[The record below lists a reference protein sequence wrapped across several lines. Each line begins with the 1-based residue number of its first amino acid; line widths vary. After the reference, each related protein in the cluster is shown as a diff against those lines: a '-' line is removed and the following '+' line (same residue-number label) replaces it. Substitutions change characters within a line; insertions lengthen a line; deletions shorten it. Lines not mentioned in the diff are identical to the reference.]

1 MKNNTIIIGLLAAL
15 CTAIYKALDNYVVH
29 NLILASD
36 SLTAILA
43 YLIIGSWTGLVTGII
58 FSLLIGKRLIDSEF
72 DGIVFDNFEMHRQ
85 AFIAGSI
92 SSGSTLFLL
101 LGNQLGDPS
110 VLIALANLTVLYTL
124 LYDIW
129 KKQTTLAQTIL
140 PLALMTIGGMASA
153 FNGSMAI
160 TGLGL
165 FYIVIVS
172 NGLAAYSEVI
182 EQNGVRVSDS
192 VNFFIWR
199 FFWLAITGTAI
210 AIVTSL
216 ARGYSDLLVQTIY
229 KSLVYL
235 PWVIATMLFVF
246 LGVGLKLYLKK
257 TQAVSI
263 VLLILSVQI
272 ILGYPITLIGNLI
285 QPGVFGVIPDDT
297 WIWSIRSMGSI
308 SIILGIIIFHMT
320 TTSKNKNLNPNEKTS
335 KI

>member
-1 MKNNTIIIGLLAAL
+1 MKNSVIIIGFLAAL
-15 CTAIYKALDNYVVH
+15 CTAIFRALDNYVVH

-36 SLTAILA
+36 SLTAVLA
-43 YLIIGSWTGLVTGII
+43 YLVIGSWTGLITSII
-58 FSLLIGKRLIDSEF
+58 FSISFGNKLIDPDF
-72 DGIVFDNFEMHRQ
+72 KGIVFNNFEMHRQ

-92 SSGSTLFLL
+92 SSGRTLFLL

-110 VLIALANLTVLYTL
+110 VLIALASLTVLYTL

-140 PLALMTIGGMASA
+140 PLVLMTIGAVASA
-153 FNGSMAI
+153 FNGSIAI
-160 TGLGL
+160 TALGL
-165 FYIVIVS
+165 FYVVIIS
-172 NGLAAYSEVI
+172 NGLAACSEVI

-216 ARGYSDLLVQTIY
+216 LRGYSDLLVQTIY
-229 KSLVYL
+229 KSFAYL
-235 PWVIATMLFVF
+235 PWVITLMFFVF

-272 ILGYPITLIGNLI
+272 ILGYPITLLGNLFK
-285 QPGVFGVIPDDT
+285 PGIFGNIPNDIN
-297 WIWSIRSMGSI
+297 IWAIRLIGSI
-308 SIILGIIIFHMT
+308 SIVLGIVLFQRSSQT
-320 TTSKNKNLNPNEKTS
+320 EKYN
-335 KI
+335 

>member
-1 MKNNTIIIGLLAAL
+1 MRYNAIIIGSLAAL
-15 CTAIYKALDNYVVH
+15 CTAIYKALDNYAVH

-43 YLIIGSWTGLVTGII
+43 YLVIGSWTGLITGII
-58 FSLLIGKRLIDSEF
+58 FSVFLGEKLIDPDF
-72 DGIVFDNFEMHRQ
+72 KGIIFNNFEMHRQ
-85 AFIAGSI
+85 AFVAGSI

-129 KKQTTLAQTIL
+129 KKQTTLAQTII
-140 PLALMTIGGMASA
+140 PLTLMTIGGMASA

-199 FFWLAITGTAI
+199 FFWLAITGTSI
-210 AIVTSL
+210 AIFTSL
-216 ARGYSDLLVQTIY
+216 ARGYSDLLAQTIY

-235 PWVIATMLFVF
+235 PWVVATMFFVF

-285 QPGVFGVIPDDT
+285 QPGVFGAIPDDT
-297 WIWSIRSMGSI
+297 WIWSIRLIGSI
-308 SIILGIIIFHMT
+308 FIISGIILFQRSIFNSSHI
-320 TTSKNKNLNPNEKTS
+320 KKY

>member
-1 MKNNTIIIGLLAAL
+1 MKYHTIIIGFLAAL
-15 CTAIYKALDNYVVH
+15 CTAIYKALDNYAVH

-43 YLIIGSWTGLVTGII
+43 YLVIGSWTGLITGII
-58 FSLLIGKRLIDSEF
+58 FSISIGNKLIDSEF
-72 DGIVFDNFEMHRQ
+72 KGIVFNNFEMHRQ

-92 SSGSTLFLL
+92 SSGSTLFFL

-129 KKQTTLAQTIL
+129 KKQTTLSQTIL

-172 NGLAAYSEVI
+172 NGLSAYSEVI

-216 ARGYSDLLVQTIY
+216 MRGYSALLAQTIY

-235 PWVIATMLFVF
+235 PWVIATMFFVF

-263 VLLILSVQI
+263 VLLILSIQI

-285 QPGVFGVIPDDT
+285 QPGVFGDIPDDFN
-297 WIWSIRSMGSI
+297 IWSIRSIGSI
-308 SIILGIIIFHMT
+308 SIILGIITFH
-320 TTSKNKNLNPNEKTS
+320 TTSMSKNQKLNSNEKNG
-335 KI
+335 

>member
-1 MKNNTIIIGLLAAL
+1 MKYNTIIIGFLAAF

-43 YLIIGSWTGLVTGII
+43 YLVIGSWTGLITGII
-58 FSLLIGKRLIDSEF
+58 FSVILGKKLIDSDF
-72 DGIVFDNFEMHRQ
+72 KGIAFNNFEMHRQ

-140 PLALMTIGGMASA
+140 PLTLMTIGGMASA

-165 FYIVIVS
+165 FYVVIVS
-172 NGLAAYSEVI
+172 NGLSACSEVI

-216 ARGYSDLLVQTIY
+216 VRGYSDLLAQTIY
-229 KSLVYL
+229 KSLIYL
-235 PWVIATMLFVF
+235 PWVIATMFFVF

-263 VLLILSVQI
+263 VLLILSIQI
-272 ILGYPITLIGNLI
+272 ILGYPITLIGNLV
-285 QPGVFGVIPDDT
+285 QPGIFGAIPDDFN
-297 WIWSIRSMGSI
+297 IWSIRLVGSI
-308 SIILGIIIFHMT
+308 SIILGIILFQNSI
-320 TTSKNKNLNPNEKTS
+320 SKVS
-335 KI
+335 VD